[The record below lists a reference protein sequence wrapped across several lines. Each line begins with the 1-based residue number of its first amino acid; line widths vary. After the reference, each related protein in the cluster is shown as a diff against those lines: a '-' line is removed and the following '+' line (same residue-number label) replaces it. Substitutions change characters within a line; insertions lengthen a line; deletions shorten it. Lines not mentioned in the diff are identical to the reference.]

1 MKKFR
6 LSTNRVPGKSR
17 SSVPAELNQ
26 FTHVEAAPAGIADKL
41 KHPRS
46 RIFAFITFHSTNQPA
61 ILTGTMTPEQLV
73 ECSCRPAAT
82 QEP

>member
-46 RIFAFITFHSTNQPA
+46 RIFAFITFYSTNQPA
-61 ILTGTMTPEQLV
+61 ILTGTMTLGETFP
-73 ECSCRPAAT
+73 PHGGAT
-82 QEP
+82 SGHAT